1 MRSGRAARSPITD
14 RRTDSSTCRT
24 TPMSQVEGH
33 RISVHQLVQALVRDN
48 LGRRG
53 HRGAAALRRCG
64 EGLYN
69 DGERG

>member
-1 MRSGRAARSPITD
+1 
-14 RRTDSSTCRT
+14 
-24 TPMSQVEGH
+24 MSQVEGH